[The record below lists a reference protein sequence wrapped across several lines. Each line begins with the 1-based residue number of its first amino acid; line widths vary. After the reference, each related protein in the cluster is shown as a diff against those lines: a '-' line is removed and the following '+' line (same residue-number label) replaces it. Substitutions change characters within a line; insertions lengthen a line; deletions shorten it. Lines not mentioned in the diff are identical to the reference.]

1 MTQSQSKIINLTSK
15 TLIVICG
22 PTAVGK
28 TDFAISLAQKLQ
40 TEIISADSRQ
50 LYKEIPI
57 GTAQPSGEELGQVKH
72 HFVADRSITE
82 DYNAGMF
89 ERDALQL
96 LQTLFQKH
104 DKVICCGGTGL
115 YIKAVCHGL
124 DDVPKADE
132 AIRKKLVNRFEAEG
146 LESLQSQLKE
156 LDPVHFE
163 KMDTQNPQRVIR
175 ALEVCLSTGKPF
187 SSFHEGEKKERP
199 FLIQKIGLELPREEL
214 NERINTRVDSM
225 LENGWLEE
233 VKSVFEK
240 RHLNALNTVG
250 YKELFA
256 HLAGEMTLEEATEKI
271 KINTRRFAK
280 RQMTWFKNDKEVK
293 WYENLDEQTPKQLLV
308 SITKRSKNG

>member
-1 MTQSQSKIINLTSK
+1 MPDQADK

-28 TDFAISLAQKLQ
+28 TDLAIQLAEKLG

-50 LYKEIPI
+50 LYREIPV
-57 GTAQPSGEELGQVKH
+57 GTAQPSEEQLGRVKH
-72 HFVADRSITE
+72 HFIAERSVTE

-89 ERDALQL
+89 ERDALQRL
-96 LQTLFQKH
+96 SELFEDH

-115 YIKAVCHGL
+115 YIKSLCEGL
-124 DDVPKADE
+124 DDLPEADE
-132 AIRKKLVNRFEAEG
+132 ELRQQLMNRHEMEG
-146 LESLQSQLKE
+146 LETLQKE
-156 LDPVHFE
+156 LKRLDPSHFD

-187 SSFHEGEKKERP
+187 SSFHGGEKAKRQ
-199 FLIQKIGLELPREEL
+199 FKVVKIGLELPREEL
-214 NERINTRVDSM
+214 NERINNRVDRM
-225 LENGWLEE
+225 LESGWLEE
-233 VKSVFEK
+233 AKSVFEM

-256 HLAGEMTLEEATEKI
+256 HLSGELTLDEATEKI

-280 RQMTWFKNDKEVK
+280 RQLTWFKKDKEII
-293 WYENLDEQTPKQLLV
+293 WYENPGIETLLGWT
-308 SITKRSKNG
+308 I